1 MNKILLVAVI
11 VLPIVMFLAFFGN
24 NILINFIENEND
36 MIEAE
41 NVMKRTLV
49 GGDGWTSPGGWSVA
63 E

>member
-1 MNKILLVAVI
+1 
-11 VLPIVMFLAFFGN
+11 MFLAFFGN

>member
-1 MNKILLVAVI
+1 MNKLMLVAVI
-11 VLPIVMFLAFFGN
+11 VLPMVMFLSIFGN
-24 NILINFIENEND
+24 DVLIYFIENEND

-41 NVMKRTLV
+41 NNMKRTLV

>member
-1 MNKILLVAVI
+1 MNKLMLVAVI
-11 VLPIVMFLAFFGN
+11 VLPMVMFLSIFGN
-24 NILINFIENEND
+24 DVLIYFIENEND

-41 NVMKRTLV
+41 NGMKRTLV